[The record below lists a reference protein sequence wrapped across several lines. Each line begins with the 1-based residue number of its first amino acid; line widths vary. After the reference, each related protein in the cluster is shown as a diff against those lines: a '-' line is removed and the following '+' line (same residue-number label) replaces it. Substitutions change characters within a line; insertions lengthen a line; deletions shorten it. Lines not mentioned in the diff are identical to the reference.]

1 MAKTVKTVGIYLTAV
16 ELDLIKRLQVRT
28 KELTGTSLGLSQIFK
43 SGLDLLRKKL
53 LPDDEIPAISGENI
67 QPKDTTLETGR

>member
-67 QPKDTTLETGR
+67 QPKDA